1 MRTMFL
7 SSAILLGLSVPALAA
22 PLSTRI
28 ADSEIIPV
36 VVPGEQ
42 IGIACEALEVAQSNS
57 DVRVVLTISAAP
69 GDAQTSGY
77 KKVLATDQQVSKGAV
92 RVTVPNT
99 PDIAN
104 HTYDMSVYVVDPK
117 GSQTCDAGSVKV
129 TQTLSMLEQPGNG
142 QHS

>member
-1 MRTMFL
+1 MRTL
-7 SSAILLGLSVPALAA
+7 LLGSALLLGLSAPAFAA
-22 PLSTRI
+22 PVSTRV
-28 ADSEIIPV
+28 ADNEIIPV

-42 IGIACEALEVAQSNS
+42 IGIACDALEVAQSDS

-69 GDAQTSGY
+69 GDSSTTGY

-92 RVTVPNT
+92 RVKVPNT

-117 GSQTCDAGSVKV
+117 GSQSCDAGSVKV